1 MGGAAYG
8 MPRKAMTSSL
18 RVPATRPPDVP
29 TTTSRSSGDA
39 CTCLLG
45 GATGRGADDP
55 YGRPGNGFE
64 RTAMDLVEGVARVEQ
79 VHRGREEVDQRH
91 AGIVHEAAVGRRPRP
106 ESSRRVHE
114 RSAKVLSLNGRR
126 HIGLEH

>member
-29 TTTSRSSGDA
+29 TTTSRSSADA

-45 GATGRGADDP
+45 GATGCGADHPD
-55 YGRPGNGFE
+55 GRPGNGFE
-64 RTAMDLVEGVARVEQ
+64 RAAMDLVERVARIEQ
-79 VHRGREEVDQRH
+79 VHRSREEVHQGYTR
-91 AGIVHEAAVGRRPRP
+91 IVHEAAVGRRPRP
-106 ESSRRVHE
+106 ESIRRVHE
-114 RSAKVLSLNGRR
+114 RAAKVFGLQGRR
-126 HIGLEH
+126 